1 MNERKR
7 FAMTMDS
14 WPADR
19 PARLFT
25 LHNRGGMQVAI
36 SEYGA
41 ALVSWWA
48 PDRYGRT
55 ANVLLG
61 HADESEYARHQS
73 CLGAVVERDGGLHAG
88 MPRLHAT
95 RWRGDLEAGG
105 AAVRLRPSDV
115 RGSSAGWDGIEVRYR
130 LDDDGSLSIDCQSTA
145 DTHTLMNL
153 STHACFNLNGG
164 LADVSD
170 HMLQIHADRYF
181 EIGSGGAW
189 RDAAVSGTPFDFRR
203 PAAIGPRLCW
213 PHAQIGVAGG
223 FDHCYRVACGA
234 ASGIVRPVAT
244 VHDPG
249 SGRRLQVS
257 TNEPG
262 LRFYSGNRLGGV
274 QGRGYGPYVRH
285 AGFCLEADTF
295 GAQDER
301 FRLAGEMPDPGET
314 YCRTT
319 VYQLSLL
326 P

>member
-1 MNERKR
+1 
-7 FAMTMDS
+7 
-14 WPADR
+14 
-19 PARLFT
+19 
-25 LHNRGGMQVAI
+25 MQVTV
-36 SEYGA
+36 SEHGA

-61 HADESEYARHQS
+61 YADESDYARNQS
-73 CLGAVVERDGGLHAG
+73 CLGAVVERGGSTRAG
-88 MPRLHAT
+88 MPRLHASC
-95 RWRGDLEAGG
+95 WRGDLEVGG
-105 AAVRLRPSDV
+105 AAVRLRPSNVD
-115 RGSSAGWDGIEVRYR
+115 GSRAAWGEIEVRYT
-130 LDDDGSLSIDCQSTA
+130 LDDDGSLSIDYQTTA
-145 DTHTLMNL
+145 GTQALMNL

-164 LADVSD
+164 LADVGD

-181 EIGSGGAW
+181 EIEAGGTW

-223 FDHCYRVACGA
+223 FDHCYRVGCA
-234 ASGIVRPVAT
+234 AGSGVVRPVAT

-262 LRFYSGNRLGGV
+262 LRFYSGNRLGGL

-295 GAQDER
+295 GPQDDR
-301 FRLAGEMPDPGET
+301 FRPADAMSSPGDT
-314 YCRTT
+314 YRRTT
-319 VYQLSLL
+319 VYRLSLL

>member
-1 MNERKR
+1 
-7 FAMTMDS
+7 
-14 WPADR
+14 
-19 PARLFT
+19 
-25 LHNRGGMQVAI
+25 MQVAI
-36 SEYGA
+36 SEHGA

-61 HADESEYARHQS
+61 YADESDYARNPS
-73 CLGAVVERDGGLHAG
+73 CLGAVVERGGCTQAGVPRVHASC
-88 MPRLHAT
+88 
-95 RWRGDLEAGG
+95 WRGDLEVGG
-105 AAVRLRPSDV
+105 AAVRLRPAGAPV
-115 RGSSAGWDGIEVRYR
+115 GSSCGIEVRYD
-130 LDDDGSLSIDCQSTA
+130 LDDDGCLSIDYQSTVNA
-145 DTHTLMNL
+145 QTLMNL

-164 LADVSD
+164 LADVGD

-181 EIGSGGAW
+181 EVEQGGAW
-189 RDAAVSGTPFDFRR
+189 RDAEVSGTPFDFRR

-213 PHAQIGVAGG
+213 PHPQIGVAGG
-223 FDHCYRVACGA
+223 FDHCYRVGCA
-234 ASGIVRPVAT
+234 AGSGVVRPVAT

-274 QGRGYGPYVRH
+274 QGRGYGPYARH

-295 GAQDER
+295 GPQDDR
-301 FRLAGEMPDPGET
+301 FGSAGVMSSPGET
-314 YCRTT
+314 YRRTT
-319 VYQLSLL
+319 VYRLSLL